1 MSCKGS
7 LSKLSLFGPA
17 KMRQMGDLVA
27 AYCCLKAGGKDGRAK
42 VFSLVANDIKRVQ
55 SPELL
60 FGRFMLEV
68 STNLFPRDSP
78 QRGGKSPFFGV
89 FKPQISK
96 DTDLLLA
103 TVLLQLGD

>member
-17 KMRQMGDLVA
+17 KMRQVGHLVA
-27 AYCCLKAGGKDGRAK
+27 AYSYLKAGGKGEGAK
-42 VFSLVANDIKRVQ
+42 DFLFMADDIKRVW

-68 STNLFPRDSP
+68 STDFFPRDSP
-78 QRGGKSPFFGV
+78 QRGGESPIFGV
-89 FKPQISK
+89 FKP
-96 DTDLLLA
+96 
-103 TVLLQLGD
+103 